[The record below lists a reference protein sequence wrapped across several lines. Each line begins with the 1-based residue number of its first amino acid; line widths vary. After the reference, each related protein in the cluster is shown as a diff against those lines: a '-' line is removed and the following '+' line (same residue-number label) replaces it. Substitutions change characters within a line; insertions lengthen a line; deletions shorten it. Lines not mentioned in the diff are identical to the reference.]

1 MNEAVLENV
10 NSASV
15 RSKTGGR
22 ILALSKAATKS
33 QYSIRL
39 AQTREDVRAAQNLRF
54 NVFNLELKE
63 GLESSYYT
71 LLDEDQFDPVCDHL
85 LVEDSKTSTIV
96 GVYRLQTGIRAAAN
110 FGYYSEQEFDF
121 KPFEPLRSRMVELGR
136 ACVHSHHR
144 NLYVLGMLW
153 HGIAEY
159 ARRNGAVYLIG
170 CSSLTSQNPAEG
182 MALYHKLAEKHLV
195 APELRTRPISRM
207 DCSGYEVQLNSCAP
221 KVPKL
226 LSAYLSIGA
235 RICGIPALDAEF
247 KTIDFLTLLDL
258 RDVFPDDPGFF

>member
-1 MNEAVLENV
+1 MTNAVLESV
-10 NSASV
+10 KPASV
-15 RSKTGGR
+15 RNQSGGR
-22 ILALSKAATKS
+22 ILALSKAATQS

-39 AQTREDVRAAQNLRF
+39 AQTREDVRAAQRLRF

-85 LVEDSKTSTIV
+85 LVEDKRTNEVV
-96 GVYRLQTGIRAAAN
+96 GAYRLQTGLSAAEN

-121 KPFEPLRSRMVELGR
+121 TPFELLRSRMIELGR

-153 HGIAEY
+153 NGIAEY
-159 ARRNGAVYLIG
+159 ARQNGAVYLIG

-195 APELRTRPISRM
+195 DPELQTRPWSQM
-207 DCSGYEVQLNSCAP
+207 DCSGFDFQSNDFAP
-221 KVPKL
+221 KTPKL

-235 RICGIPALDAEF
+235 RICGAPALDSEF

-258 RDVFPDDPGFF
+258 REVFPNDPGFY